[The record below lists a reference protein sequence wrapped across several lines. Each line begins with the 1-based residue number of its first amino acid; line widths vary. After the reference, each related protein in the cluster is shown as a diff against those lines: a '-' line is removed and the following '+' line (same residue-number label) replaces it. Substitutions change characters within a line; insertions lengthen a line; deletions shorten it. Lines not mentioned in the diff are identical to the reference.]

1 MELVYLSLLVVQ
13 LFMAVFLWLYR
24 DQVKELEDSDVETGG
39 VLQLDGADKDG
50 KKERREGDKLSVGV
64 KRGRNSV
71 TSSRAPPSKTMQ
83 LNSGERVATLPGE
96 KGEGVKEEDDD
107 EEGEG
112 EKKDKSLKQKQE
124 LVRKSSIH
132 RPRTRSLSNSDNP
145 VAGFSPT
152 KTSPMTRS
160 HSAVKKD
167 VEFVSLPSTKKR
179 KKGGGRWPKRDTPS
193 PSPSQESSKAETPTK
208 QKTDPLPMKSET
220 PNKQLKSEPDASTD
234 EGPGMQVEADET
246 PPQPVQPPKRRRGR
260 PPKHQRKDGTAVTP
274 TSQAKGKGVGTS
286 GAGSGGRGRG
296 RGKSS
301 SGDSTGERKGGGGS
315 LKGEGDAP
323 KEKPHSESSASSNKA
338 VRDEEVESPTTKE
351 TEAPLPSAAEDGTEV
366 AGGTTE
372 RKRKKKERSG
382 SKGDGKGEEKM
393 DKKTQE
399 EVSEPVIK
407 QEDIGMTEETAEG
420 DKEDSASSGAQ
431 PGNSRPSVFVSVL
444 SGPGKPVSGEDDP
457 ARGKEEGGSHESPQP
472 HDANGEGS
480 QKPSHVVQTSYSPT
494 IFPASFPPHA
504 PYPYPGPYPPPLM
517 FPGTCTSNPMYPHY
531 YAGYPP
537 LPPPPPPPPP
547 PTVSQPMPGA
557 FIPSCPS
564 EPLPPFSATQP
575 LTSVGG
581 VQVSVLDK
589 QPSQVPTAHS
599 PHSPHTLPISTQHQA
614 PPPHTVGEGA
624 PKAYN
629 LSPNGACKYNNSASG
644 VSQPS
649 SLNHLIFVY
658 IYTCM

>member
-1 MELVYLSLLVVQ
+1 MLMCVCISSVAYRVQ
-13 LFMAVFLWLYR
+13 G
-24 DQVKELEDSDVETGG
+24 KEQDDSDMEVGS
-39 VLQLDGADKDG
+39 VPQLDGADKEG
-50 KKERREGDKLSVGV
+50 KKEKREGDRSVGV

-71 TSSRAPPSKTMQ
+71 TSTRGPPSKTMQ
-83 LNSGERVATLPGE
+83 LSSGEKVATSSGE
-96 KGEGVKEEDDD
+96 KGEGVKEEEED

-124 LVRKSSIH
+124 VGRKSSIH

-208 QKTDPLPMKSET
+208 QKSDPLPVKSET
-220 PNKQLKSEPDASTD
+220 ATKQLKPEPDASTD
-234 EGPGMQVEADET
+234 EGMQQAEPEET

-260 PPKHQRKDGTAVTP
+260 PPKHQRKDGTAVAP
-274 TSQAKGKGVGTS
+274 PSLAKGKGVGTS
-286 GAGSGGRGRG
+286 GRGRG

-301 SGDSTGERKGGGGS
+301 SGDSAGERKGGGGN
-315 LKGEGDAP
+315 LKGDEDAP
-323 KEKPHSESSASSNKA
+323 KEKPHPDSKTESASSNKSNKA
-338 VRDEEVESPTTKE
+338 ARDEEIESPTAKE
-351 TEAPLPSAAEDGTEV
+351 TETPLPSAAEDSTEV

-372 RKRKKKERSG
+372 RKKKKKERSG
-382 SKGDGKGEEKM
+382 SKDDGKGQEKM
-393 DKKTQE
+393 EKGEKKAQE
-399 EVSEPVIK
+399 EDISQPVVK
-407 QEDIGMTEETAEG
+407 QEDGGMTEEAGEG
-420 DKEDSASSGAQ
+420 ESKDDSTGSGAQ
-431 PGNSRPSVFVSVL
+431 PGNSRLSVFVSVL
-444 SGPGKPVSGEDDP
+444 SGPGKPVSGEELAAKD
-457 ARGKEEGGSHESPQP
+457 KEEGGSHES
-472 HDANGEGS
+472 HSTNGEGS
-480 QKPSHVVQTSYSPT
+480 QKPSHVVQGSYSPT
-494 IFPASFPPHA
+494 IFSTGFPPHA

-517 FPGTCTSNPMYPHY
+517 FPGTSNPMYPHY
-531 YAGYPP
+531 YPGYPP

-547 PTVSQPMPGA
+547 PTISQPMPGA

-589 QPSQVPTAHS
+589 QPSHAHS

-629 LSPNGACKYNNSASG
+629 ISPNGAC
-644 VSQPS
+644 
-649 SLNHLIFVY
+649 
-658 IYTCM
+658 TCK